1 MNPRDDDP
9 PDDVDDL
16 FTEVKEMLER
26 GPRPKIVLRLTH
38 AHDCAN
44 GCGAALH
51 CPDHDR
57 CRVRGP
63 WTCPSCEDYIEE
75 QQAIALAKTLGKD

>member
-1 MNPRDDDP
+1 MTPRDDDP
-9 PDDVDDL
+9 PDDDDDL
-16 FTEVKEMLER
+16 PPARTF
-26 GPRPKIVLRLTH
+26 VLRLTH

-44 GCGAALH
+44 GCGATLH